1 MPIEWTKE
9 KKWSTESH
17 LWEEEMGSRPQQKAP
32 LFTGTTGKERMD
44 IDDIKNRG
52 SKNNPNMDQLKN
64 GLNEVWYI
72 HTTGIFGNKK

>member
-1 MPIEWTKE
+1 
-9 KKWSTESH
+9 
-17 LWEEEMGSRPQQKAP
+17 MGSRPQQKAP

-44 IDDIKNRG
+44 IDDIKNIG